1 MANAGNAYATVNPI
15 KTNIGDVV
23 QGIEQMDFAYREE
36 QRKIDEIK
44 QKEKEAKQKKLDD
57 FIASI
62 PNAKPTGV
70 KTVDEYIMGG
80 MITFP
85 EDVLSNYKEIQ
96 ALEQKENR
104 SPAEQERY
112 MKAKIKAENLKKYP
126 ENLQNFVSGYLE
138 SMKEYDKGLSEGL
151 YLPDPKIEKIRADG
165 LKSIVPGRD
174 ENGMPTA
181 GFFDENGDGI
191 IDALNF
197 DDINK
202 KLVINPTPKKD
213 AYSVI
218 SEFAKTLKAD
228 TNEETQGY
236 YTIENKLVSEDELRS
251 TIRGTIDRNALAT
264 EAFRRGLPID
274 YQWKPEE
281 IKVFEDELF
290 NSAKSFI
297 EEKTKKTK
305 NFQDENS
312 DLDRKQR
319 EKQFNEKQ
327 KLEAEKEV
335 GRNKRASANL
345 KAKYG
350 SGYESNPNIEE
361 NVINSGTVYE
371 SGGTGNIAN
380 DVPKGSKSYNMSG
393 LEIKANDKFT
403 ERVENIYL
411 SPDGKKMW
419 FTIATITKNDAGVEE
434 KKTISTGRPD
444 VQGKF
449 IQKIKKGVD
458 KKGNPIFYKSTS
470 EFMQDLKNKAPE
482 VETEDE
488 YDWSNQ

>member
-1 MANAGNAYATVNPI
+1 MANASNAYATVNPI

-36 QRKIDEIK
+36 QRKIDDIK

-297 EEKTKKTK
+297 EEKTKNTK
-305 NFQDENS
+305 NFQDENA
-312 DLDRKQR
+312 DLTRDQNAQQFKAKQ
-319 EKQFNEKQ
+319 EAEAK
-327 KLEAEKEV
+327 KLELEKEKIKIARTKAGITDPISV
-335 GRNKRASANL
+335 QEISQAGFVKASNGGTY
-345 KAKYG
+345 KGAKKG
-350 SGYESNPNIEE
+350 SIVYTLPKGGVRLTRTEGIEE
-361 NVINSGTVYE
+361 LVNNIYIDPKTNEVVISGTKYKLD
-371 SGGTGNIAN
+371 S
-380 DVPKGSKSYNMSG
+380 
-393 LEIKANDKFT
+393 DK
-403 ERVENIYL
+403 
-411 SPDGKKMW
+411 
-419 FTIATITKNDAGVEE
+419 TK
-434 KKTISTGRPD
+434 T
-444 VQGKF
+444 
-449 IQKIKKGVD
+449 
-458 KKGNPIFYKSTS
+458 
-470 EFMQDLKNKAPE
+470 
-482 VETEDE
+482 ETEFNVSSNKNADIVNSFAQLMNKE
-488 YDWSNQ
+488 NGEPYKDFKELREDLLNKNNTDGFDWSNQ